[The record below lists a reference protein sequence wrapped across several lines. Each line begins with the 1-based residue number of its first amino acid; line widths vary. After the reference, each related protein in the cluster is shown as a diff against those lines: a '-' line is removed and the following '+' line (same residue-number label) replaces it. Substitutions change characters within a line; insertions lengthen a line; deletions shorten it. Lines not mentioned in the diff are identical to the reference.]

1 MQTAAGFEDF
11 GAGANEQMVGVAEND
26 LRLEFLQFGRADR
39 LDGAARADR
48 HKHRRLDLAMR
59 QRQLT
64 AASAAVGI
72 GSEEGEHERR
82 EGTLR
87 IGKVQWP
94 IGSRRSY
101 PGICQQRS
109 MIWPSEG
116 KALGFTSFLQIRYS
130 CLTSWAA
137 VCATVLDLLEFY
149 YLPIM
154 KDSWTWS
161 RGIGRAVTLT
171 ALSLLLSLTPML
183 PLRNAEAQ
191 DTKPAVTP
199 MPVVEKPAPAPA
211 AKPEVAPKPD
221 PTPAPKPEV
230 QPVPPVT
237 KVNPEPAATA
247 AAPAPAAKVDP
258 APDPVA
264 APTTERS
271 IYIPYEDLEAV
282 FEEDGRGVFL
292 PYREFLDLW
301 NQLTLEKEKETI
313 DPPTDGVLAAA
324 TYQATLEGDD
334 KAQVLK
340 IEATLQAESFKEK
353 GWAVVPLIS
362 GELNVAD
369 ADTGDATLQLTEKGY
384 QLILP
389 HKGSYEIKLTLY
401 AKVTRNAG
409 RHAVNLNLPK
419 AGVSRFEAA
428 LPEQGWEFDIQPGA
442 AYSSEKLPDGGTRLA
457 FFFGATERFNV
468 TWQKQGEETTL
479 TPLLFVEADQS
490 AKVIPGALQSEV
502 RFNYRI
508 LRAGVDRFAITVPSG
523 QEVLGVTGENIR
535 EWDVQKDGTAQLLTV
550 QLHAP
555 AKQNYRLVLS
565 LEEAL
570 DALPTEFNVPEVQA
584 RDVVRQRGTV
594 RLSTSPELEVAVV
607 SNEGLTQ
614 QALSG
619 WNTNTSGIATISGQV
634 QANANSTI
642 NDSFSAG
649 NGGGV
654 IINVDGTI
662 DASGSAGN
670 GGYVMINGAG
680 LTPFGSYRYLST
692 PFAMSLSVKK
702 AEPEVEVQSFTRF
715 KVEPDE
721 ATFTTRF
728 NYAVKRVGIFD
739 TRIVIPDGYE
749 NVEASGDIIDDDS
762 EEQVDGK
769 RVLTVK
775 FKQRQSGE
783 FSFILSGR
791 RVRAKATDDETVP
804 VFSPLDVE
812 RHEGRLGVEVHTSLD
827 PTTKEVGDLRQQ
839 DVSQLKV
846 ESPGGP
852 VDPFAGG
859 AEQATLVP
867 VSLETIPGFDPLTL
881 GFRYR
886 GDAASAVIAFTMKES
901 QIKAEVLALI
911 EVRETLVRYEWRID
925 YDILYAGVDR
935 LVFSVPEAIAEALR
949 VDGEIIKEKD
959 RDYKSGGDGDDKI
972 DAGEGR
978 RLWSVVL
985 RDKRMGAYELRVTYE
1000 MPLAD
1005 ASERDFTVV
1014 VPELRLEQVFQENG
1028 QLAVIKDDNLEVLD
1042 ADVIN
1047 LEQIDPSELHGW
1059 LSREGI
1065 VRAYKYRR
1073 HPVGLS
1079 LNLSRNEFLP
1089 VPQAVVTY
1097 AVANTV
1103 VAADRGMTSEV
1114 IYWVKNNAKQFLSVE
1129 LPENGSMVSDIFVNG
1144 EAQQPMRRADENEV
1158 LIRLPVGV
1166 DKDAP
1171 ISVRFVYE
1179 TPSPEPGEDLG
1190 MSGKI
1195 RIAPASVTQAEVLQS
1210 LTRLYLPDDYLYRK
1224 FDSAMRL
1231 PVSYR
1236 GWSKFRSAFDW
1247 LIPALGPQIDAGRQQ
1262 AWSDPPELG
1271 AAAGAGGFDITIP
1284 REGQSY
1290 FLHRLDAADQITV
1303 SYRSRGFAFF
1313 WEALFCL
1320 LAFAVGIWLLGK
1332 ALSLRFAYFVGVGL
1346 LSLIIAGAVAP
1357 GSASFWRAIY
1367 LGVFLAALIWLAVGL
1382 FASLRA
1388 LRDGIV
1394 AKAKARKEIRAEEK
1408 AKADANAATTAETKH
1423 EENENDSAG
1432 EN

>member
-1 MQTAAGFEDF
+1 M
-11 GAGANEQMVGVAEND
+11 N
-26 LRLEFLQFGRADR
+26 
-39 LDGAARADR
+39 
-48 HKHRRLDLAMR
+48 
-59 QRQLT
+59 
-64 AASAAVGI
+64 
-72 GSEEGEHERR
+72 
-82 EGTLR
+82 
-87 IGKVQWP
+87 
-94 IGSRRSY
+94 
-101 PGICQQRS
+101 
-109 MIWPSEG
+109 
-116 KALGFTSFLQIRYS
+116 
-130 CLTSWAA
+130 
-137 VCATVLDLLEFY
+137 
-149 YLPIM
+149 
-154 KDSWTWS
+154 DSWTWS
-161 RGIGRAVTLT
+161 RGIGRAVALT
-171 ALSLLLSLTPML
+171 AFSLLLLLTL
-183 PLRNAEAQ
+183 TLALRTAGAQ
-191 DTKPAVTP
+191 DDEPAVTP
-199 MPVVEKPAPAPA
+199 RPAVEKPASAPAPAPIPAAAPKPAPAPA
-211 AKPEVAPKPD
+211 AKPEVKSVPPAAEGKPETAPKS
-221 PTPAPKPEV
+221 V
-230 QPVPPVT
+230 
-237 KVNPEPAATA
+237 AAT
-247 AAPAPAAKVDP
+247 AKVDP
-258 APDPVA
+258 VADAAPV
-264 APTTERS
+264 PTTERS

-301 NQLTLEKEKETI
+301 NQLTLEKEKETV

-409 RHAVNLNLPK
+409 RHAVSLNLPK

-428 LPEQGWEFDIQPGA
+428 LPEQGWDFDIQPGA
-442 AYSSEKLPDGGTRLA
+442 AYSTEKLPDGGTRLA

-468 TWQKQGEETTL
+468 SWQKQGEETTL

-502 RFNYRI
+502 GFNYRI
-508 LRAGVDRFAITVPSG
+508 LRAGVDQFAITVPGG

-555 AKQNYRLVLS
+555 AKQSYRLVLS

-594 RLSTSPELEVAVV
+594 RLLTSPELEVAVV
-607 SNEGLTQ
+607 SNQGLTQ
-614 QALSG
+614 QAL
-619 WNTNTSGIATISGQV
+619 
-634 QANANSTI
+634 
-642 NDSFSAG
+642 
-649 NGGGV
+649 GG
-654 IINVDGTI
+654 IINAG
-662 DASGSAGN
+662 AAGGSGGN
-670 GGYVMINGAG
+670 DNGSGDIAVG
-680 LTPFGSYRYLST
+680 LTAFGSYRYLST

-749 NVEASGDIIDDDS
+749 NVEAIGDIIDDDS

-783 FSFILSGR
+783 FTFTLSGR
-791 RVRAKATDDETVP
+791 RVRAEPTDDETVP
-804 VFSPLDVE
+804 VFSPIDVE

-846 ESPGGP
+846 DSPQAPG
-852 VDPFAGG
+852 DPFAP
-859 AEQATLVP
+859 APDHDIQQVRPAA
-867 VSLETIPGFDPLTL
+867 SASIPGRAPLTL

-886 GDAASAVIAFTMKES
+886 GDAAAAVIAFTMKES

-925 YDILYAGVDR
+925 YNILYAGVDR

-949 VDGEIIKEKD
+949 VDGDIIKEKD
-959 RDYKSGGDGDDKI
+959 RNYEPEADDDDKI

-985 RDKRMGAYELRVTYE
+985 RDKRMGAYELRVSYE

-1005 ASERDFTVV
+1005 ASERDFTVA
-1014 VPELRLEQVFQENG
+1014 VPELRLEQVFQESG
-1028 QLAVIKDDNLEVLD
+1028 QLAVVKDDNLEVLD

-1059 LSREGI
+1059 LSRDGI

-1114 IYWVKNNAKQFLSVE
+1114 IYWVKNNARQFLSVE
-1129 LPENGSMVSDIFVNG
+1129 LPESSSMVSDIFVNG
-1144 EAQQPMRRADENEV
+1144 EAQQPMRRANENEV

-1195 RIAPASVTQAEVLQS
+1195 RIAPAGVTEAEVLQS

-1231 PVSYR
+1231 PVSHR
-1236 GWSKFRSAFDW
+1236 GWSSFRRAFDW
-1247 LIPALGPQIDAGRQQ
+1247 LIPALGPQIDIGRQQ

-1271 AAAGAGGFDITIP
+1271 AAAAAGGFDITIP

-1290 FLHRLDAADQITV
+1290 FLHRLDAADEITV

-1320 LAFAVGIWLLGK
+1320 SAFAVGIWLLG
-1332 ALSLRFAYFVGVGL
+1332 ATLTLRFTYFVGVGL

-1367 LGVFLAALIWLAVGL
+1367 LGVFLAALVWLAVGF
-1382 FASLRA
+1382 FASVRA

-1394 AKAKARKEIRAEEK
+1394 AKAKARKAIRAEQK
-1408 AKADANAATTAETKH
+1408 AKAATAKAEAVEASK
-1423 EENENDSAG
+1423 NVDNDNDSAG

>member
-1 MQTAAGFEDF
+1 MAHD
-11 GAGANEQMVGVAEND
+11 
-26 LRLEFLQFGRADR
+26 
-39 LDGAARADR
+39 
-48 HKHRRLDLAMR
+48 
-59 QRQLT
+59 
-64 AASAAVGI
+64 
-72 GSEEGEHERR
+72 
-82 EGTLR
+82 
-87 IGKVQWP
+87 
-94 IGSRRSY
+94 
-101 PGICQQRS
+101 
-109 MIWPSEG
+109 
-116 KALGFTSFLQIRYS
+116 FTSFLQIRYS
-130 CLTSWAA
+130 WLTSWTA
-137 VCATVLDLLEFY
+137 VVAKVCILLDFY

-161 RGIGRAVTLT
+161 RGTRRVVALT
-171 ALSLLLSLTPML
+171 ALSLLLFLTPEL
-183 PLRNAEAQ
+183 SLRNADAQ
-191 DTKPAVTP
+191 DDKPAAAP
-199 MPVVEKPAPAPA
+199 RAGEKA
-211 AKPEVAPKPD
+211 
-221 PTPAPKPEV
+221 
-230 QPVPPVT
+230 
-237 KVNPEPAATA
+237 A
-247 AAPAPAAKVDP
+247 AAPAPAPKTIPGPAAIEKPKPKPAPVPAPAVKPAVEPAPRPARPKPAVDPVPDP
-258 APDPVA
+258 AP

-301 NQLTLEKEKETI
+301 NQLTLEKEKETV

-409 RHAVNLNLPK
+409 RYAVSLNLPK

-428 LPEQGWEFDIQPGA
+428 LPEQGWDFDIQPGA
-442 AYSSEKLPDGGTRLA
+442 AYSTEKLPDGGTKLA

-508 LRAGVDRFAITVPSG
+508 LRAGVDQFAIAVPGG

-555 AKQNYRLVLS
+555 AKQSYRLVLS

-607 SNEGLTQ
+607 SNQGLTQ
-614 QALSG
+614 QALGGGNVNVGGS
-619 WNTNTSGIATISGQV
+619 V
-634 QANANSTI
+634 QGN
-642 NDSFSAG
+642 AG
-649 NGGGV
+649 N
-654 IINVDGTI
+654 I
-662 DASGSAGN
+662 DNHSLRPLLISD
-670 GGYVMINGAG
+670 G

-739 TRIVIPDGYE
+739 TRIAIPDGYE
-749 NVEASGDIIDDDS
+749 NIEAIGDIIDDDS
-762 EEQVDGK
+762 EEQIDGK
-769 RVLTVK
+769 RVLTIK
-775 FKQRQSGE
+775 FKQRQSGG
-783 FSFILSGR
+783 FTFTLSGR
-791 RVRAKATDDETVP
+791 RVRAEATDEETVP

-846 ESPGGP
+846 QVIPSL
-852 VDPFAGG
+852 DPFAPDLGR
-859 AEQATLVP
+859 EQALAAIPATD
-867 VSLETIPGFDPLTL
+867 SIPGYEPLTL

-886 GDAASAVIAFTMKES
+886 GDAAAAVIAFTMKES
-901 QIKAEVLALI
+901 QIKAEVLTLI

-949 VDGEIIKEKD
+949 VDGDIIKEKD
-959 RDYKSGGDGDDKI
+959 RDYEPDGEGDDKI

-985 RDKRMGAYELRVTYE
+985 RDKRMGAYELRVSYE

-1005 ASERDFTVV
+1005 ASERDFTVA

-1028 QLAVIKDDNLEVLD
+1028 QFAVVKDDNLEVLD

-1047 LEQIDPSELHGW
+1047 LEQIDPTELHGW
-1059 LSREGI
+1059 LSRDGI

-1129 LPENGSMVSDIFVNG
+1129 LPESGSMVSDIFVNG

-1190 MSGKI
+1190 MSGKLHI
-1195 RIAPASVTQAEVLQS
+1195 PPASVTQAEVLQS
-1210 LTRLYLPDDYLYRK
+1210 LTRLYLPDDYLYRR

-1231 PVSYR
+1231 PVRQR
-1236 GWSKFRSAFDW
+1236 GWSTFRRAFDW

-1262 AWSDPPELG
+1262 AWSEPPELG
-1271 AAAGAGGFDITIP
+1271 AAASAGGFDISIP

-1290 FLHRLDAADQITV
+1290 FLHRLDAADEIVV

-1320 LAFAVGIWLLGK
+1320 LAFAVGIWMLGK
-1332 ALSLRFAYFVGVGL
+1332 TLGLRFAYFVGVGL

-1394 AKAKARKEIRAEEK
+1394 AKVEARRKIRAEQQ
-1408 AKADANAATTAETKH
+1408 ANADAEAAIAAETDDDVTDL
-1423 EENENDSAG
+1423 ES
-1432 EN
+1432 